1 MNKIFGYLL
10 ICAGLGLIF
19 FFLTGMYKVFVHTS
33 TIPVCCRCCC
43 ATAAAAINTQYGPML
58 LPMKNLSTLA
68 NLGLFAVLMMFV
80 LSAGSKVAQIGNGLL
95 KTERLCE
102 TIKNSQTEEEKLKKL

>member
-1 MNKIFGYLL
+1 MCI
-10 ICAGLGLIF
+10 
-19 FFLTGMYKVFVHTS
+19 
-33 TIPVCCRCCC
+33 RDR
-43 ATAAAAINTQYGPML
+43 
-58 LPMKNLSTLA
+58 A

>member
-1 MNKIFGYLL
+1 
-10 ICAGLGLIF
+10 
-19 FFLTGMYKVFVHTS
+19 MYKVFVNGGAVM
-33 TIPVCCRCCC
+33 PVMQF
-43 ATAAAAINTQYGPML
+43 TDMQINTQYGPML